1 MRQFLCPPLQI
12 CVLLRVVRQ
21 TPICSQVLL
30 DALNEHTVDAGAGV
44 DAVASFDNVNVMA
57 PRGRFE
63 VELYLSFLKLIGQV
77 RAWPCSRPCHT
88 ATWPASRGAGTVRRL
103 GCLRSLCCVLCP
115 GCSGRLVNCTAGTSC
130 LANCVPAGSS
140 CSAR

>member
-1 MRQFLCPPLQI
+1 MMTATLAAD
-12 CVLLRVVRQ
+12 LRVESRA
-21 TPICSQVLL
+21 PNPRRAHLRAQVLL

-77 RAWPCSRPCHT
+77 HMRP
-88 ATWPASRGAGTVRRL
+88 RL
-103 GCLRSLCCVLCP
+103 RPHNVPP
-115 GCSGRLVNCTAGTSC
+115 GLPVMEQR
-130 LANCVPAGSS
+130 
-140 CSAR
+140 

>member
-1 MRQFLCPPLQI
+1 M
-12 CVLLRVVRQ
+12 
-21 TPICSQVLL
+21 LL

-77 RAWPCSRPCHT
+77 R
-88 ATWPASRGAGTVRRL
+88 
-103 GCLRSLCCVLCP
+103 RSLARTPDMLP
-115 GCSGRLVNCTAGTSC
+115 LV
-130 LANCVPAGSS
+130 
-140 CSAR
+140 SARHKAGGRSGATAVLFVVCLDVVWVSCAAHAVVRAAVPIDSLHGCNGDCNHSS